1 MASSFEKQLLA
12 SQTFLNGVR
21 ALPSFEDQRTKQFQ
35 HICLKIGKIKLKTE
49 QIAKIFAIFE
59 EGLWGPHADEL
70 KSALANSNEVDVVMP
85 RKKNQDFLFLVNY
98 IPKTIWESLE
108 RDDCMAALEKLCAHA
123 IKLGLQHPSE
133 TTQGLLLACVFDREG
148 SMLETQRW
156 RITEQY
162 KAVLK
167 RFFDRAPDP
176 PVYLLVLPRDPKEL
190 SKVLWD
196 RTFDQDE
203 SPAIWAK
210 GAALMEIGKAWPM
223 RTTHSA
229 SSGTR
234 IDPRD
239 HKQSYVTK
247 DELLA
252 FGTMVAGAVR
262 REEQTSSIVAGLK
275 ILKSQSL
282 SSSLEAAPL
291 LALKNAPEN
300 EEVKPASSQAQECP
314 RSSTAVEAT
323 ANAPEST
330 APRASGVKQTLQ
342 ALRESCHEKQKPKG
356 ATKTRTATV
365 KRPASKVLKRPGA
378 KKPAQKKSARPAVE
392 VLDREAR
399 RQRILALVPKALQEQ
414 YKDGCGKC
422 YWRAYCTPSCW
433 KLRGYGADL

>member
-1 MASSFEKQLLA
+1 M
-12 SQTFLNGVR
+12 
-21 ALPSFEDQRTKQFQ
+21 
-35 HICLKIGKIKLKTE
+35 KTE
-49 QIAKIFAIFE
+49 QIAKIFAIFDK
-59 EGLWGPHADEL
+59 GLWGPHADEL

-133 TTQGLLLACVFDREG
+133 TTQGLLLACVFDRDG
-148 SMLETQRW
+148 VLLETQRW
-156 RITEQY
+156 RITVQY

-190 SKVLWD
+190 SRVLWD

-210 GAALMEIGKAWPM
+210 GAALVEIGKAWPM
-223 RTTHSA
+223 RTTHGA

-239 HKQSYVTK
+239 QEQSYVTK

-262 REEQTSSIVAGLK
+262 REEQTSSIVAEQTSSIVAGLK
-275 ILKSQSL
+275 ILKSQSF

-291 LALKNAPEN
+291 RALKNEPEN
-300 EEVKPASSQAQECP
+300 KPA
-314 RSSTAVEAT
+314 AVEAT
-323 ANAPEST
+323 ANAPENT
-330 APRASGVKQTLQ
+330 QR
-342 ALRESCHEKQKPKG
+342 H
-356 ATKTRTATV
+356 
-365 KRPASKVLKRPGA
+365 VLAG
-378 KKPAQKKSARPAVE
+378 
-392 VLDREAR
+392 
-399 RQRILALVPKALQEQ
+399 
-414 YKDGCGKC
+414 
-422 YWRAYCTPSCW
+422 
-433 KLRGYGADL
+433 